1 MTLGPLMIDVE
12 GLELTAEDREL
23 LEHPAVGG
31 VILFTRNYESPR
43 QVAALIDEI
52 HGLRD
57 PHLLVAVDQEG
68 GRVQRFRDGFTHL
81 PPLSCLGRIYDG
93 DVPRAKHLAKV
104 TGWLMASELRA
115 VGVDISFAPVLDL
128 DFGVSTI
135 IGNRALHKRPEVVA
149 DLAYAYQTGMHD
161 AGMAATGKHFPGHGF
176 VEADSHLSLP
186 SDDRTFE
193 DIEQW
198 DMLPFR
204 RMIHY
209 GLAAIMM
216 AHVVYPRI
224 DSQPAGFSKVWI
236 NDVLRGRL
244 NFQGLIFSDDLSM
257 EGAACAGNHC
267 ARAHASLEAG
277 CDMVLVCNE
286 REQAQQVAQA
296 LVDYR
301 DPVAHTR
308 MARMHGRSNL
318 SLDELHSEPRW
329 EQAVAAVK
337 GYEQSPELELDL

>member
-1 MTLGPLMIDVE
+1 MTLGPLMLDIE

-23 LEHPAVGG
+23 LAHPAVGG
-31 VILFTRNYESPR
+31 IILFTRNYESTR
-43 QVAALIDEI
+43 QLTALIDDI
-52 HGLRD
+52 HRLRD

-81 PPLSCLGRIYDG
+81 PPLSCLGRIYDK
-93 DVPRAKHLAKV
+93 DAHRAKYLAKV

-128 DFGVSTI
+128 DFGVSAI

-161 AGMAATGKHFPGHGF
+161 AGMAATGKHFPGHGA
-176 VEADSHLSLP
+176 VEADSHVALP
-186 SDDRTFE
+186 IDEREFK

-198 DMLPFR
+198 DMVPFR

-216 AHVVYPRI
+216 AHVVYPKVDR
-224 DSQPAGFSKVWI
+224 QPAGFSRTWVH
-236 NDVLRGRL
+236 DVLRRRL

-296 LVDYR
+296 LTDYR
-301 DPVAHTR
+301 NPVAHTR
-308 MARMHGRSNL
+308 MARMHGRSVV
-318 SLDELHSEPRW
+318 SLDDLHSDPRW
-329 EQAVAAVK
+329 EQAVAAVT
-337 GYEQSPELELDL
+337 GYEESPELDLDL